1 MNTVRSLLHYYPPP
15 FLFYSTMSFTSK
27 ASKHQAE
34 QTVNKL
40 FADILH
46 TQPSS
51 SSSSKTKDDD
61 AKLSSTQILTNQ
73 LHPTT
78 GSTNTSKSKSLKRRK
93 LQKIK
98 KKETKDKKFEK
109 FIKYNQIL
117 SKPES
122 QQTESDKAYIRKLIR
137 KNTNQVRNLSH
148 IDDFEVELELEA
160 VKLQLLADLQL
171 KLKGKLRLR
180 KKLIVPKS
188 KNDSADDDDVT
199 KLEFIDFDDKVKRG
213 LISMPGLTPGLAPV
227 DENESESELE

>member
-1 MNTVRSLLHYYPPP
+1 
-15 FLFYSTMSFTSK
+15 MSFTSK

-51 SSSSKTKDDD
+51 SKTKDDD
-61 AKLSSTQILTNQ
+61 AKLLSSTQILTNQ

-78 GSTNTSKSKSLKRRK
+78 TTNTHTSKSKSLKRRK

-122 QQTESDKAYIRKLIR
+122 EQTESDKAYIRKLIR

-171 KLKGKLRLR
+171 KLKKSKLRLR

-188 KNDSADDDDVT
+188 KSDSADEVT

-227 DENESESELE
+227 DENESESESE